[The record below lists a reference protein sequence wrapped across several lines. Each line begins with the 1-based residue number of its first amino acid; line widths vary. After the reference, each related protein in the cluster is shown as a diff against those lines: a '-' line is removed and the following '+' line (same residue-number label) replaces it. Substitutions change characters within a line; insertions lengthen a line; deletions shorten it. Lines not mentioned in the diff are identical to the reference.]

1 MHFAWTILKKGK
13 REKITIHYIYTC
25 ARRARRKR
33 IKTFYKHAGLGGG
46 GSVSIVAASKQG
58 HCFTHSSGSISPLWF
73 RSGLRS
79 YKPQNV
85 LWYFLKSFCECFAT
99 VNTKR
104 NAIFH
109 LFFDIVQTS
118 FKWPL
123 NVSQIIRNIYLCI
136 NLRRHVCLKNGET
149 YPPSFIPGYSGGI
162 SFANSSGI
170 STSP

>member
-1 MHFAWTILKKGK
+1 MGMLLRIASSRIVGQGDIVGRSGYFSLNLSANSVMRGRLDARRTLKSLVADLRKKGK

-79 YKPQNV
+79 
-85 LWYFLKSFCECFAT
+85 
-99 VNTKR
+99 R
-104 NAIFH
+104 
-109 LFFDIVQTS
+109 
-118 FKWPL
+118 
-123 NVSQIIRNIYLCI
+123 
-136 NLRRHVCLKNGET
+136 
-149 YPPSFIPGYSGGI
+149 
-162 SFANSSGI
+162 
-170 STSP
+170 

>member
-46 GSVSIVAASKQG
+46 GSVSIVAA
-58 HCFTHSSGSISPLWF
+58 
-73 RSGLRS
+73 S